1 MACSGSHCDNHG
13 TGVATCSSHRGSCSS
28 NRPLNAF
35 GITTGDTLV
44 ATELEHMRVQIRAE
58 LARWNQHSLYNFSIT
73 GATALGSTTPID
85 DTHVEEQMQMVSDVH
100 GSNKSVDQGVP
111 GVQPVGD
118 VAGSGS
124 HHSDRQGALVEDTD
138 WGIASESVRVKYNT
152 IRQNC
157 ICNSDCSCN
166 AVCSCHNDCG
176 CNYSDP
182 RLKMDVYK
190 MM

>member
-1 MACSGSHCDNHG
+1 MSCDGTVCNGHG
-13 TGVATCSSHRGSCSS
+13 TGTQTCSNHRGSCPT
-28 NRPLNAF
+28 NRVLNSF
-35 GITTGDTLV
+35 GISTSDTLV
-44 ATELEHMRVQIRAE
+44 AAELEHMRVQIRAE

-73 GATALGSTTPID
+73 GATALGSTTLID
-85 DTHVEEQMQMVSDVH
+85 DNHVEEQMQMVSDVH
-100 GSNKSVDQGVP
+100 GSNKSVNQGIP

-124 HHSDRQGALVEDTD
+124 HHSDRDGLLIEDTD
-138 WGIASESVRVKYNT
+138 WGIAAESVRIKYNT

-166 AVCSCHNDCG
+166 AVCACHNDCG
-176 CNYSDP
+176 CHYSDP